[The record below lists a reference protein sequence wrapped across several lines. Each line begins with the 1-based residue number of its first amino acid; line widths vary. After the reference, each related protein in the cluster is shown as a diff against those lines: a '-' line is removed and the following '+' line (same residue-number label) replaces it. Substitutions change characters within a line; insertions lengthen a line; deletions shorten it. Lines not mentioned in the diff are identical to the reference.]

1 MRGSF
6 FSYFYPHHKIIK
18 MKRIQAILLFF
29 CIFLTPVVKAQD
41 AYSSYFTDKSLRI
54 DFLLAGDAS
63 AQHVYIDKYSE
74 EPIWTKTRSNLVAPF
89 EYGEYL
95 FKAFDKATG
104 KEIFKV
110 GFSTLFFEWRTT
122 AEAKMLPRA
131 YPQVVTMPFPKAS
144 VDVEFFER
152 NRTTGGWNSLLKTS
166 IDPTSMFISR
176 EAKPSYPRKKI
187 LDNGSPA
194 GKVDMVFI
202 AEGYTKDQMG
212 KFEKDVREMVDYMFQ
227 REPYK
232 SRKSDF
238 NIYAVMAP
246 SENAGPD
253 NPGKGYWSRTPLAST
268 FYTFGTDRYLT
279 TSDYKAVRDAIWDV
293 PTDAIFILTN
303 TNVYGGG
310 GIYNYYAMA
319 SSDNK
324 YKGEV
329 MIHEF
334 GHSFAGLA
342 DEYFNSETAYEDFYN
357 LKLEPWEPNITT
369 LVNFDA
375 KWKSMLPAGTP
386 IPTISDPN
394 KPRDLGVYEG
404 GGYMAKGIY
413 RPIDKCQM
421 RVNTKDGFCPVC
433 QQAISRMIDYFVK

>member
-1 MRGSF
+1 
-6 FSYFYPHHKIIK
+6 
-18 MKRIQAILLFF
+18 MKRISAILLFI
-29 CIFLTPVVKAQD
+29 CIFLTPKLQAQD
-41 AYSSYFTDKSLRI
+41 AFGTYFTDKSLRI
-54 DFLLAGDAS
+54 DFLLAGDAAS
-63 AQHVYIDKYSE
+63 QHVFIDKYSE
-74 EPIWTKTRSNLVAPF
+74 EPIWAGTHTNLVSPF

-95 FKAFDKATG
+95 FKAFDQATG
-104 KEIFKV
+104 KEIYKV
-110 GFSTLFFEWRTT
+110 GFSTLFFEWRST
-122 AEAKMLPRA
+122 AEAKLLPRA
-131 YPQVVTMPFPKAS
+131 YSQVVTMPFPKAS
-144 VDVEFFER
+144 VNIVFYER
-152 NRTTGGWNSLLKTS
+152 NRANGQWVSLLKTS
-166 IDPTSMFISR
+166 VDPASMFISR
-176 EAKPSYPRKKI
+176 EAKPSNPRVKI

-194 GKVDMVFI
+194 SKVDMVFV
-202 AEGYTKDQMG
+202 AEGYTKEQMP

-232 SRKSDF
+232 SRKTDF
-238 NIYAVMAP
+238 NVCAVMAP
-246 SENAGPD
+246 SETAGPD

-279 TSDYKAVRDAIWDV
+279 TSDYKAVRDAVWDV

-303 TNVYGGG
+303 TDVYGGG
-310 GIYNYYAMA
+310 GIYGYYAMA

-324 YKGEV
+324 FKGEV

-342 DEYFNSETAYEDFYN
+342 DEYFGSETAYEDFYN
-357 LKLEPWEPNITT
+357 LKVEPWEPNITT

-375 KWKSMLPAGTP
+375 KWKKLLPAKTA
-386 IPTISDPN
+386 IPTIAEPD
-394 KPRDLGVYEG
+394 KPRVLGVYEG

-433 QQAISRMIDYFVK
+433 QDAISRMIDFYVK

>member
-1 MRGSF
+1 
-6 FSYFYPHHKIIK
+6 
-18 MKRIQAILLFF
+18 MKRLKLILLLI
-29 CIFLTPVVKAQD
+29 CGFLTSAGFAQEGYDTFFTNKA
-41 AYSSYFTDKSLRI
+41 LRI
-54 DFLLAGDAS
+54 DFLLGGDALS
-63 AQHVYIDKYSE
+63 QHVYVDKYSE
-74 EPIWTKTRSNLVAPF
+74 EPLWAGTRTNLVAPF

-104 KEIFKV
+104 REIFKM

-122 AEAKMLPRA
+122 TEAKTLPRA
-131 YPQVVTMPFPKAS
+131 YSQAVVMPFPKAS

-152 NRTTGGWNSLLKTS
+152 NRTTGGWNSLLRTS
-166 IDPTSMFISR
+166 IDPSSMFISR
-176 EAKPSYPRKKI
+176 ETKASYPRVDI
-187 LDNGSPA
+187 LKNGDPSK
-194 GKVDMVFI
+194 KVDITFI
-202 AEGYTKDQMG
+202 AEGYTKKDMG

-232 SRKSDF
+232 SRKADF
-238 NIYAVMAP
+238 NIRALLVP
-246 SENAGPD
+246 SETKGPD
-253 NPGKGYWSRTPLAST
+253 NPGKDYWSRTPLAST

-279 TSDYKAVRDAIWDV
+279 TSDYKAIRDVVWDV
-293 PTDAIFILTN
+293 PTDAVIILTN
-303 TNVYGGG
+303 TDVYGGG

-329 MIHEF
+329 VIHEF

-342 DEYFNSETAYEDFYN
+342 DEYFDSETAYQDFYN

-375 KWKSMLPAGTP
+375 KWKSMLPDGTN
-386 IPTISDPN
+386 IPTVATPD
-394 KPRDLGVYEG
+394 KPRELGVYEG
-404 GGYMAKGIY
+404 GGYMSKGIF

-421 RVNTKDGFCPVC
+421 RVNTKEGFCPVC
-433 QQAISRMIDYFVK
+433 QRAISRMIDYYVK